1 MNAYKAKYKDLKDA
15 FGDNLPKY
23 YIHYILAGKS
33 EGRTI
38 SQASIS
44 IYQGSIG
51 NRTYT
56 ATWTPIN
63 YTINYDL
70 NGGTVAV
77 SNPTSYNIETPTFA
91 LNNPIRLGY
100 VFAGWTG
107 SNGTTP
113 QKNVSIY
120 KGSTGNKFYK
130 ANWTAADVGYTVNHY
145 VMDINGNY
153 PSTPTKTE
161 RLSGFTDTSVTAK
174 RLSLGNGF
182 TYPDVQT
189 VKIKADGTTVVK
201 YYYTRNKYTL
211 DLNGLINGTLRGNL
225 VDVVKIR

>member
-1 MNAYKAKYKDLKDA
+1 MKEGRQGSAEFEVNAYKAKYKDLKDA

-56 ATWTPIN
+56 ATWTPVN

-145 VMDINGNY
+145 VMDIMVIIQVHLQRQ
-153 PSTPTKTE
+153 K
-161 RLSGFTDTSVTAK
+161 DC
-174 RLSLGNGF
+174 
-182 TYPDVQT
+182 Q
-189 VKIKADGTTVVK
+189 
-201 YYYTRNKYTL
+201 
-211 DLNGLINGTLRGNL
+211 DLRILQLQQK
-225 VDVVKIR
+225 D